1 MWHPYLESDFTWLL
15 QPVSGRRM
23 LLQVAVSVTTPKKR
37 GPKRNHS
44 NCGWR
49 DSKECV
55 HDCPVFVYNVLRDD
69 IVGSPA
75 LCTFHPHDS
84 TKRWDQTTRCCNCTQ
99 STLGVLFATIYIRL
113 DVLHYIH
120 SHFKHLTTLI
130 RISKV
135 SGTKAAQFC
144 WSNITTEY
152 AVAAF

>member
-15 QPVSGRRM
+15 QPVSGRCM

-55 HDCPVFVYNVLRDD
+55 HDCPVFVYNVLRDE

-84 TKRWDQTTRCCNCTQ
+84 AHLWDRTARNRDRTR
-99 STLGVLFATIYIRL
+99 SILGVSFVEWYIGLAVMCTI
-113 DVLHYIH
+113 
-120 SHFKHLTTLI
+120 SSLI
-130 RISKV
+130 
-135 SGTKAAQFC
+135 
-144 WSNITTEY
+144 SNIQRLWLKKRNFHRTKSAHYNWT
-152 AVAAF
+152 